1 MQNLLKDRVAII
13 TGGGRGIGRAIAE
26 KYASEGCCL
35 ALFARS
41 LTELEETARAI
52 RSRYDLP
59 IFVASVDIANEEE
72 VRHGVDQTLK
82 EFKKIDILVNNAG
95 TIGPIGP
102 LAGVDTQEWDK
113 AIRINVNGTFYC
125 LKAVLPPMLE
135 RRSGRILNIASGA
148 GVTPSPFFDAYA
160 VSKAAMIRL
169 TENLAM
175 ELKDS
180 GVTVSAIL
188 PGGVNTRMFD
198 DMMAAG
204 EEKVGPKLWKS
215 FLTRKEQGGE
225 TIDSAVELALRAVT
239 DLAEVIHGRVI
250 STKWDSWRTFSE
262 HCETILPSD
271 LFTMRR
277 IVPKDRGFS
286 W

>member
-1 MQNLLKDRVAII
+1 MPPKLQSQVAVI

-26 KYASEGCCL
+26 KYASEGCHL
-35 ALFARS
+35 ALLARS

-59 IFVASVDIANEEE
+59 VFVASVDIGNEDE
-72 VRHGVDQTLK
+72 VRRGIDQILK
-82 EFKKIDILVNNAG
+82 EFKKIDVLVNNAG
-95 TIGPIGP
+95 IIGP
-102 LAGVDTQEWDK
+102 LGPLAEIGTREWEQ

-125 LKAVLPPMLE
+125 LKAVLPRMLE

-160 VSKAAMIRL
+160 VSKAAVIRL
-169 TENLAM
+169 TENLAV

-188 PGGVNTRMFD
+188 PGAVNTRMFD
-198 DMMAAG
+198 EMLATG
-204 EEKVGPKLWKS
+204 EEKVGPELWKS
-215 FLTRKEQGGE
+215 FLARKAQGGE
-225 TIDSAVELALRAVT
+225 TMESAVELALRTVT
-239 DLAEVIHGRVI
+239 DLAEVTHGRVI
-250 STKWDSWRTFSE
+250 STKWDPWRTFSE
-262 HCETILPSD
+262 HREAILSSD

-277 IVPKDRGFS
+277 IIPKDRGFS